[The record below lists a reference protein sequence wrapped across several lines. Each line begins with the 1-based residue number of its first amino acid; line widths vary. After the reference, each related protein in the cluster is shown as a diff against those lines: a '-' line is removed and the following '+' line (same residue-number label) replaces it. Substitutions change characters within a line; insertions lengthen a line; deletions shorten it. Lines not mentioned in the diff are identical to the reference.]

1 MTTYFAI
8 ALGGA
13 FGAVCRFW
21 ISTSTYRWLGTDFP
35 FGTLMVNISGSFL
48 MGFLV
53 IVLTEKWSL
62 SEELKMALL
71 VGFLGSYTTFS
82 TFAMDGLNA
91 LNNGAIL
98 KVSAYV
104 LISVF
109 GSLLGVWVGY
119 LGARLLFR

>member
-71 VGFLGSYTTFS
+71 VKIKVWALLSSTKKTFTLS
-82 TFAMDGLNA
+82 LAWA
-91 LNNGAIL
+91 C
-98 KVSAYV
+98 
-104 LISVF
+104 LINKITK
-109 GSLLGVWVGY
+109 
-119 LGARLLFR
+119 